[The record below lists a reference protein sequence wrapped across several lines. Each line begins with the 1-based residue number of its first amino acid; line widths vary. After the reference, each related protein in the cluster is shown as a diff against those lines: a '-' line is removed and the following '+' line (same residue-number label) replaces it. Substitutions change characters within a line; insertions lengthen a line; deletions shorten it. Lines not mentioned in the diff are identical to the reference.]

1 MRIPDLSDIPEL
13 GPVAPDTEYDL
24 RIVGAKNIQSKR
36 TGREAALFICEIL
49 GEENA
54 ENVLHS
60 LWLPMESDDASKQKT
75 MWRMVKEFLSAVGL
89 PTDGFELEDAI
100 GTEFSAILSL
110 GEDDK
115 GRKRNEILR
124 VT

>member
-1 MRIPDLSDIPEL
+1 MRIPDLSNIPEL
-13 GPVAPDTEYDL
+13 APVAPDTEYDL
-24 RIVGAKNIQSKR
+24 KIASAKSVTSQK
-36 TGREAALFICEIL
+36 TGREGIMFICEIT

-54 ENVLHS
+54 EPIFHR
-60 LWLPMESDDASKQKT
+60 LWLPMEGDDDKKQQT
-75 MWRMVKEFLSAVGL
+75 MWRMIKEFLAAVGL
-89 PTDGFELEDAI
+89 PTDGFEIEDAV

-110 GEDDK
+110 TPDDK